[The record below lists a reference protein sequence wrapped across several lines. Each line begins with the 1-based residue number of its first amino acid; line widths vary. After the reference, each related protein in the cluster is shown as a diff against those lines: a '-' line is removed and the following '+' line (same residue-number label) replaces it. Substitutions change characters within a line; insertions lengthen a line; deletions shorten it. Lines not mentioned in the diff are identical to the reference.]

1 MPSHV
6 VYIGLGS
13 NIGNGRENLNQA
25 IGLLSERV
33 GEILATSSY
42 VKSEP
47 WGFESNNLF
56 TNAVTVIETDLSPI
70 EVLNRTEQIEREMGR
85 NNKHKAGESY
95 SDRVIDLDIII
106 YDNVSIST
114 ERLTIPHPHYQKR
127 TFVTAPLM
135 ELAAKELPFNPYNK
149 H

>member
-1 MPSHV
+1 MTKHI

-13 NIGNGRENLNQA
+13 NLGNGRENLNTA
-25 IGLLSERV
+25 ISMLGERV
-33 GEILATSSY
+33 GEVLATSNY

-56 TNAVTVIETDLSPI
+56 TNAVTVIGTDLSPI
-70 EVLNRTEQIEREMGR
+70 EVLDQTEQIEREMGR

-127 TFVTAPLM
+127 TFVTAPLL
-135 ELAAKELPFNPYNK
+135 ELANKNIPFNPYNK
-149 H
+149 

>member
-1 MPSHV
+1 MPSHI

-13 NIGNGRENLNQA
+13 NLGNGRENLNLA
-25 IGLLSERV
+25 ISLLNERV
-33 GEILATSSY
+33 GEVLATSNY

-56 TNAVTVIETDLSPI
+56 TNAVTVVKTDLSPF
-70 EVLNRTEQIEREMGR
+70 EVLDCTEQIEREMGR
-85 NNKHKAGESY
+85 TNKHKAGENY

-106 YDNVSIST
+106 YDNVSITT

-127 TFVTAPLM
+127 TFVTAPLI
-135 ELAAKELPFNPYNK
+135 ELAAKELPFNPYNNI
-149 H
+149 